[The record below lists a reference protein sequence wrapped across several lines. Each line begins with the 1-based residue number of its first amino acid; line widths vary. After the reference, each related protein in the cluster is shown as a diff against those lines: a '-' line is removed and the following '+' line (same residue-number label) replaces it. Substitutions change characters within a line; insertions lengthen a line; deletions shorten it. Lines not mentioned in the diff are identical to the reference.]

1 MADVYSEPTMCAKTS
16 LGTEGMRNGERRC
29 ALTSHSNYMRREVT
43 VTHHIKQTQRKYE
56 MPCFW

>member
-16 LGTEGMRNGERRC
+16 LGTEGMRNGEKRC

-43 VTHHIKQTQRKYE
+43 VTHHIKQTQQV
-56 MPCFW
+56 